1 MARTVMV
8 IGHKNPDTDSICSA
22 ISYAYLKNKIN
33 KDKEVVYEA
42 KRAGHINGETAYVLD
57 HFKAELPEYVPDVA
71 TQVKNIEIRKT
82 PGVDRTISL
91 KKAWMMMK
99 ELDVVTLPVVR
110 SGRLEG
116 IITTERIAQSYMD
129 VYDNEI
135 LSRAHTKISNIAETL
150 DGEVVVGNPEEYYIH
165 GKVIVGAAHKWY
177 LEGEINKGDFVILAN
192 RTQSQL
198 LAVKSGAGVLA
209 VCNNSELE
217 DEVINLAKEND
228 CTIIVSPHDA
238 YTVARLVNQSMPIS
252 YFMHTRNIVTFKTED
267 YLDDIKEIMA
277 KQRYRDFPIVDNHG
291 MYVGMIS
298 RRNLLGARKKQ
309 LILVDHNEG
318 AQAVDNISDAEILE
332 IIDHHRLGSVETV
345 SPVFFRNQPLGCCA
359 TIIKQMF
366 NEQGVKIPKKIAGL
380 LLSAIISDTLM
391 FRSPTCTEIDKS
403 AAEDLAKIAGCDI
416 EKLATDMFTA
426 GSNLKSKTAEAI
438 FYQDYKQFTID
449 GVKFG
454 IGQICSM
461 SEEELDAVK
470 NRMHDYIDKISKGS
484 GLDAMYFMLTNIL
497 TEDTKLLY
505 AGSKAEDLI
514 ERGYEI
520 KSDGDTFLLEGIV
533 SRKKQLLP
541 QIMLAIKEEI

>member
-1 MARTVMV
+1 MTRTVMV

-22 ISYAYLKNKIN
+22 ISYAYLKNKKN
-33 KDKEVVYEA
+33 KDKEVTYVA

-57 HFKAELPEYVPDVA
+57 YFKMELPEYIPNVA

-82 PGVDRTISL
+82 PGVDRGISL

-129 VYDNEI
+129 VYDSEI
-135 LSRAHTKISNIAETL
+135 LSRAHTKIANIAQTL
-150 DGEVVVGNPEEYYIH
+150 DGEVVVGNKEEYYIK

-177 LEGEINKGDFVILAN
+177 LEGEISKGDFVILAN
-192 RTQSQL
+192 RKQSQI
-198 LAVKSGAGVLA
+198 LAIKAGAGVLA
-209 VCNNSELE
+209 VCNNSEVD
-217 DEVINLAKEND
+217 DEVRKLAEDNN
-228 CTIIVSPHDA
+228 CIIIVSPHDT

-252 YFMHTRNIVTFKTED
+252 YFMHTKHIITFKTED
-267 YLDDIKEIMA
+267 FIDDIKEIMA
-277 KQRYRDFPIVDNHG
+277 KQRYRDFPIIDNHG
-291 MYVGMIS
+291 NYVGMIS

-318 AQAVDNISDAEILE
+318 AQAVDNVHDAEILE

-359 TIIKQMF
+359 TIVKQMF
-366 NEQGVKIPKKIAGL
+366 NEQGVRIPKKIAGL

-391 FRSPTCTEIDKS
+391 FRSPTCTEVDKK
-403 AAEDLAKIAGCDI
+403 AAEELAKISGCDI

-426 GSNLKSKTAEAI
+426 GSNLKSKTAEEI
-438 FYQDYKQFTID
+438 FYQDYKQFSID

-461 SEEELDAVK
+461 SEEELKAVED
-470 NRMHDYIDKISKGS
+470 RMHKYIDKISTGS
-484 GLDAMYFMLTNIL
+484 DLDAMYFMLTNIL
-497 TEDTKLLY
+497 TEDTNLIY

-514 ERGYEI
+514 EKGYDI
-520 KSDGDTFLLEGIV
+520 KSANGAFLLEGVV

-541 QIMLAIKEEI
+541 QIMLAIKEDL